1 MKTQKNKQHL
11 ISAACRQRLWGF
23 QSWTSTIFISSWRLQ
38 SDGNGKHF
46 GVPGLRFPLCDP
58 KRTCWRITLPA
69 FLKWAWLLLLG
80 SSRAS
85 LGLIWAEKR
94 ATGHNFW
101 GISIL
106 SSHPEKFQITLVR
119 SDRVL
124 KLQYMGV
131 RNNRL
136 MLTTNTLCREQ
147 WWLMAFHLQQAAP
160 YRISQHYSVTSPGH
174 GHANAFQA
182 LSKFKM
188 WFYTIEKSRY
198 WSLICSPSVL
208 SHSR

>member
-1 MKTQKNKQHL
+1 MEMESIL
-11 ISAACRQRLWGF
+11 ACQACVSRSVIPNELVG
-23 QSWTSTIFISSWRLQ
+23 
-38 SDGNGKHF
+38 
-46 GVPGLRFPLCDP
+46 GLHYQP
-58 KRTCWRITLPA
+58 